1 LPASFILGAKP
12 MTALAGARDIGGRNY
27 DDPMRIFIYGFGP
40 YRQFQENITARVVKA
55 LAPRPELR
63 KAVFLVR
70 FRRSQFVGALKRHKP
85 DVVLGMGQSGR
96 KNIEIE
102 TRAANRKRVSKA
114 APARLI
120 SKHGRRWLPTTLA
133 VRMGPSIRRSKNAGD
148 YVCNYSMY
156 VIIDYLRRQAP
167 KAKFGFVHIPFDYD
181 AVKAE
186 KVIERMICQLSG
198 RPKNQVGAET

>member
-1 LPASFILGAKP
+1 

-27 DDPMRIFIYGFGP
+27 DDPMQILIYGFGP
-40 YRQFQENITARVVKA
+40 YRQFQENITARIVKS
-55 LAPRPELR
+55 LAPRLGL
-63 KAVFLVR
+63 KQAVFLVR

-85 DVVLGMGQSGR
+85 DVVLGMGQSER

-102 TRAANRKRVSKA
+102 IRAANRKRVSKA

-133 VRMGPSIRRSKNAGD
+133 IRMRPAIRRSKNAGD

-181 AVKAE
+181 VSKAE
-186 KVIERMICQLSG
+186 KVIERIICQLSG
-198 RPKNQVGAET
+198 KSKNQAGAKT